1 MLAFFSQQ
9 ILVVV
14 FSIQPQSKVSE
25 AQQALRAQ
33 LSKLSVQDVHRVEV
47 AEQLTGEFIKQVDT
61 FFSKEWNEYRTSV
74 EAARLSWFK

>member
-1 MLAFFSQQ
+1 MIAFFSQQ

-33 LSKLSVQDVHRVEV
+33 LSKLSVQDVQLVEV

>member
-33 LSKLSVQDVHRVEV
+33 LSKLSVQDVQLVEV